1 MGSPRS
7 LLEARGLRPRKRLG
21 QHFLADPSVPAAI
34 LARAGP
40 GPGETVLEIGPGLG
54 ALTIPLS
61 RACARVLAVEK
72 DRELFR
78 LLGERLAAEGIG
90 NVEPIAGDILT
101 LDLAGLSRR
110 AGGRLAVFGNLP
122 YNISSQVVVRLI
134 AGRAHVSRAVL
145 MFQRELAERLR
156 AAPGGRQ
163 WGRLSV
169 LLALTAE
176 VRPLLRVGPG
186 AFHPR
191 PRVDSEVVEI
201 RFAEQAAFPPE
212 AEAPLFRLVAAA
224 FGQRRKTLRNALRA
238 GLPGLA
244 PRRLEEALAALG
256 IDPRRRAETLAPAD
270 FVRLAA
276 RLGA

>member
-7 LLEARGLRPRKRLG
+7 LLAAHGLRPRKRLG

-40 GPGETVLEIGPGLG
+40 GPGDTVLEIGPGLG

-72 DRELFR
+72 DPELHR
-78 LLGERLAAEGIG
+78 MLGERLAAAGID
-90 NVEPIAGDILT
+90 NVEPIAGDILA
-101 LDLAGLSRR
+101 LDLAELSRR
-110 AGGRLAVFGNLP
+110 AGGRLSVFGNLP

-134 AGRAHVSRAVL
+134 AGRAHVDRAVL
-145 MFQRELAERLR
+145 MFQRELARRLR
-156 AAPGGRQ
+156 AAPGGRD

-169 LLALTAE
+169 LLALTAR
-176 VRPLLRVGPG
+176 VRPVLRVGPV

-201 RFAEQAAFPPE
+201 RFLEEASFPPE
-212 AEAPLFRLVAAA
+212 AEASLFRLVAAA
-224 FGQRRKTLRNALRA
+224 FAQRRKTLRNALQA
-238 GLPGLA
+238 GFPALA
-244 PRRLEEALAALG
+244 PGRLEEALAELG